1 MGLRT
6 LWALVVSAV
15 IMGCASSGGLP
26 PAATQKASDG
36 GDYAY
41 VIGAG
46 DQLQAVRVISFRSL
60 SGGIRKYRVL

>member
-6 LWALVVSAV
+6 LWALVVSV
-15 IMGCASSGGLP
+15 VMMGCTSSGGLP

-46 DQLQAVRVISFRSL
+46 DQLQILSGVTRRSL
-60 SGGIRKYRVL
+60 AL